1 MVAELRD
8 GLLEE
13 DTVHVQVSDAARTL
27 IGSTSMLEVTSK
39 GHFSLDIVA
48 NCTSCNIFHKPFRLH
63 AVNTGHIMVELLEEV
78 DHSWH
83 VLRSIVESSSQ
94 DGAVAAEV
102 AFLVRSSALVNL
114 LNRDVEHDDVG
125 GQKTLLG
132 HKDSLSTSLGESFK
146 DPTSACA
153 VCHLDTLLDKLNQ
166 KQVVK
171 ISAEFLQ
178 LLTDLSGEA

>member
-1 MVAELRD
+1 
-8 GLLEE
+8 
-13 DTVHVQVSDAARTL
+13 
-27 IGSTSMLEVTSK
+27 
-39 GHFSLDIVA
+39 
-48 NCTSCNIFHKPFRLH
+48 
-63 AVNTGHIMVELLEEV
+63 MVELLEEV

-132 HKDSLSTSLGESFK
+132 HKDSLGTSLGESFK

-178 LLTDLSGEA
+178 LLTDFSGKA